1 MWYIYRME
9 YYSAIK
15 KNEIMSFVATWID
28 LEIVILSEVSQRR
41 RNIVWHPLYVESS
54 VIHRNLFTK
63 ETHREQIYGCQEEES
78 GEGIVREFGIDMYT
92 LLYLKWKANKVLL
105 YSMRNSAQCNVAASW
120 EGSLGKNGYMYI
132 YGWVP
137 LLSTWN
143 YHNIVFFL
151 KVNDWEMWKC
161 RIKE

>member
-1 MWYIYRME
+1 MPF
-9 YYSAIK
+9 A
-15 KNEIMSFVATWID
+15 ATWVD
-28 LEIVILSEVSQRR
+28 LEIIILSKVSQRR

-63 ETHREQIYGCQEEES
+63 ETHREQIYGCQEEGS
-78 GEGIVREFGIDMYT
+78 GEGIVREFEIDMYT